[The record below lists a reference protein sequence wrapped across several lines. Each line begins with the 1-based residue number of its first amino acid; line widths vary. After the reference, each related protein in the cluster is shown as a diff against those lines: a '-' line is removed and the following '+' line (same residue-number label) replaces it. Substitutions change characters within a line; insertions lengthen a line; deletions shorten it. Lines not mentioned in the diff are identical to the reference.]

1 MPILNLKLNNILS
14 FSNFEIN
21 FSYPIKLRRNLIGE
35 ENLESIP
42 SFRYKKLN
50 VFVGANASGKTS
62 LMKCIWKI
70 LLFLRVNEKQDILEI
85 VNKKFEES
93 YIEVDL
99 ADELIDGY
107 YLRRYKIK
115 IINKANDSDILVS
128 QSSLKLNNGD
138 SYESRVK
145 DFNNIEDDYKNYIE
159 ALGDA
164 RPNDGWNLTLPAT
177 ESGFDKIK
185 FIDTKDKKEE
195 NEYLDI
201 LNRVLKTL
209 DPAIIS
215 VKKSLDAD
223 NAISIEHEGSV
234 NKLILQA
241 GNPLANVELLSS
253 GTKYGINI
261 ANIIYSITKH
271 INGIYLIDEQFSYV
285 NSDVEEAMLS
295 TMVSMLGANEQLF
308 FTTHNANIL
317 SLGYP
322 FHSFYFLKKIGEN
335 GKKTVKVSCASE
347 VENRNNVSPKSLLDN
362 DVFSTAPD
370 VNKIFELG
378 EIHE

>member
-1 MPILNLKLNNILS
+1 MPILNLKLDNILS

-70 LLFLRVNEKQDILEI
+70 LLFLRVNEKQDIIEI
-85 VNKKFEES
+85 VNKKYEES
-93 YIEVDL
+93 YIELDL
-99 ADELIDGY
+99 ADELVDGY
-107 YLRRYKIK
+107 YLRRYKIR

-128 QSSLKLNNGD
+128 QNSLKLNIGD

-145 DFNNIEDDYKNYIE
+145 DFNNMKDEYKNYIE

-164 RPNDGWNLTLPAT
+164 KPNDGWNLTLPAT

-185 FIDTKDKKEE
+185 FIETKDKNEE
-195 NEYLDI
+195 EEYLDI

-209 DPAIIS
+209 DPAIIN

-223 NAISIEHEGSV
+223 NAISIEHEESV
-234 NKLILQA
+234 NKLILQE

-261 ANIIYSITKH
+261 ANIIYSIQKH
-271 INGIYLIDEQFSYV
+271 ANGIYLIDEQFSYV

-322 FHSFYFLKKIGEN
+322 FHSFYFLKKIDEN
-335 GKKTVKVSCASE
+335 GNKNVKVSCASE